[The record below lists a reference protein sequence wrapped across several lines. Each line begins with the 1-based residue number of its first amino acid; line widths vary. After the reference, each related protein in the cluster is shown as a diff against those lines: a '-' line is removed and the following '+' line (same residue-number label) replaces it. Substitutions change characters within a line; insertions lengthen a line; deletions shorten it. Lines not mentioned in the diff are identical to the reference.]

1 MEIYLIE
8 GNSGDEAYSYSFVL
22 DRAFKVKLDAEVA
35 IAQIEELMKD
45 GMLIRVALIAKA
57 QRARTDPRVA
67 PDQRWANYEAIQE
80 ELRASDVDYV
90 ARVNAI
96 VPDAIHDIY
105 QDISWDVKTVEL
117 V

>member
-1 MEIYLIE
+1 
-8 GNSGDEAYSYSFVL
+8 
-22 DRAFKVKLDAEVA
+22 
-35 IAQIEELMKD
+35 
-45 GMLIRVALIAKA
+45 
-57 QRARTDPRVA
+57 
-67 PDQRWANYEAIQE
+67 
-80 ELRASDVDYV
+80 V